1 MKLRVAVT
9 KSAEK
14 HISKH
19 GIEKREILQTL
30 NHPRFLRKT
39 KERYVLYGKTGAGR
53 YLTLI
58 LKRRGNVYFLVT
70 ARENTDE
77 EKSLYLSKE
86 DEIKNMEIAMK
97 KAKIKSVEDL
107 NSLPEGLFE
116 LEEWDLEAELLEEVD
131 AKLVVKEDVVEVA
144 VDPETFERVKEKK
157 MVLVSS

>member
-1 MKLRVAVT
+1 
-9 KSAEK
+9 
-14 HISKH
+14 
-19 GIEKREILQTL
+19 
-30 NHPRFLRKT
+30 
-39 KERYVLYGKTGAGR
+39 
-53 YLTLI
+53 
-58 LKRRGNVYFLVT
+58 
-70 ARENTDE
+70 
-77 EKSLYLSKE
+77 
-86 DEIKNMEIAMK
+86 MEIAMK

>member
-1 MKLRVAVT
+1 
-9 KSAEK
+9 
-14 HISKH
+14 
-19 GIEKREILQTL
+19 
-30 NHPRFLRKT
+30 
-39 KERYVLYGKTGAGR
+39 
-53 YLTLI
+53 
-58 LKRRGNVYFLVT
+58 
-70 ARENTDE
+70 
-77 EKSLYLSKE
+77 
-86 DEIKNMEIAMK
+86 MK